1 MTLPLVYALRRAS
14 TREKSRVIDILKND
28 GFRKDEFQF
37 IMGVV
42 EKYNG
47 VQQTKNLAKEFADKA
62 KYAISSLPD
71 NRCKES
77 LDSLADYVAERKK

>member
-1 MTLPLVYALRRAS
+1 
-14 TREKSRVIDILKND
+14 
-28 GFRKDEFQF
+28 
-37 IMGVV
+37 MGVV